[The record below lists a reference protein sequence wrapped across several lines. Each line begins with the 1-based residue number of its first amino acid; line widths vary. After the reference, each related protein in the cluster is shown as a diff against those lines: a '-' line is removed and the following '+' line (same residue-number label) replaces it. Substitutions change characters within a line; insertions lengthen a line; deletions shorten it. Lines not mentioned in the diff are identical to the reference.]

1 MRLTTKAAPAVL
13 ALGMWAALA
22 APARAQDEL
31 PQGLFAAA
39 ALGRVQ
45 YDYECRAPADCDSA
59 GAGMGKLGV
68 GMRFGRWGLEAW
80 WIDFGQAPYQP
91 AAAEQRMRAVAV
103 DLVWHFAPAANA
115 LLLLRAGLA
124 AVEQQRT
131 GDASDYRVL
140 SPTSAWDCSCR

>member
-45 YDYECRAPADCDSA
+45 YDYECRAPAD
-59 GAGMGKLGV
+59 
-68 GMRFGRWGLEAW
+68 
-80 WIDFGQAPYQP
+80 
-91 AAAEQRMRAVAV
+91 
-103 DLVWHFAPAANA
+103 
-115 LLLLRAGLA
+115 
-124 AVEQQRT
+124 
-131 GDASDYRVL
+131 
-140 SPTSAWDCSCR
+140 